1 MVDYLK
7 VKKSVEEDKTIM
19 SAIKDIYTDKD
30 YLRLFQVLDRTLKC
44 VLICMKILVDGMGKA
59 VDNIENDKKI
69 STEEKMK
76 AVLLISDILNQMQET
91 IIGIDECDAV
101 KESWE
106 YTGNPADDLE
116 KIKLGEL

>member
-76 AVLLISDILNQMQET
+76 QYCL
-91 IIGIDECDAV
+91 
-101 KESWE
+101 
-106 YTGNPADDLE
+106 
-116 KIKLGEL
+116 

>member
-44 VLICMKILVDGMGKA
+44 VLICMKNLVDRY
-59 VDNIENDKKI
+59 VNDYSECVI
-69 STEEKMK
+69 
-76 AVLLISDILNQMQET
+76 DI
-91 IIGIDECDAV
+91 DA
-101 KESWE
+101 
-106 YTGNPADDLE
+106 YL
-116 KIKLGEL
+116 